1 MAFICNSYYLSNLKF
16 VQNPKRQK
24 IMEQELGKK
33 HKKVDNVKNDEE
45 KPCKKEKTCIKKC
58 VTKTTGKKIKP
69 LVDAWHAG
77 V

>member
-1 MAFICNSYYLSNLKF
+1 
-16 VQNPKRQK
+16 
-24 IMEQELGKK
+24 MEQRLGKK

-45 KPCKKEKTCIKKC
+45 KPCKKEKTGIKKC
-58 VTKTTGKKIKP
+58 VTKTSGKKIKP

>member
-1 MAFICNSYYLSNLKF
+1 
-16 VQNPKRQK
+16 
-24 IMEQELGKK
+24 MEQGLGKK

-45 KPCKKEKTCIKKC
+45 KPCKKEKTRTKTC
-58 VTKTTGKKIKP
+58 VTKTIGKKIKP